1 MSIILDAITIGV
13 RNAVSEFAK
22 IRAEQLHHSKLEAEK
37 ANVAKSNFIANISH
51 EIRTPLGAILGYTE
65 LLKTSSSRSEREG
78 YVKIIARQGKLLS
91 QLIDNILDLSKVEA
105 GSLEVESVP
114 FNLRELLDEVLDL
127 FFERAK
133 TKGLRLWAEIDPA
146 IPMHINSD
154 PLRLRQILINL
165 VGNSIKF
172 TPGGF
177 VKIVVT
183 SQGRHLSFS
192 VEDSGIGIAD
202 EDVSKL
208 FQPFVQADS
217 SMTRKFGGTG
227 LGLSLSRQLARALGG
242 DVNLEKCKVGEGC
255 MVVATIEA
263 KSSEIVQDFPIRK
276 SNGRIRTKIL
286 LVDDSPDNQDYI
298 EQLLKR
304 NGMDVDVACDGRQGV
319 DMAQLDDYDIILMDV
334 QMPILNG
341 HDATMELRKY
351 GYTKPIVALTAHS
364 MFEDHEKSRAVGC
377 DAHLT
382 KPIIQ
387 STLIRTI
394 HQLRR
399 NLH

>member
-1 MSIILDAITIGV
+1 MDAITIGV